1 VKKRTRKKRQ
11 PKNWATEKIGNENK
25 RVEKQGNTK
34 LPSHFSLPNS
44 PLAQFSVAHFS
55 GCRFFPLPYLVFII
69 SDNNFGVAFFPT
81 ISIFVAEFSRYPIFR
96 CPFSRCRF
104 SVVFSVAVISNI
116 NFVLPFCLPS
126 NFSFSIFPVAQFSGF
141 RFFRC
146 RFSCPFYRCRFYLL
160 PRVVFATA
168 APRYS
173 EHESLAY
180 KCRFY

>member
-69 SDNNFGVAFFPT
+69 SDNNFVLPFFPT

-104 SVVFSVAVISNI
+104 FRCFFPSRFFQTLI
-116 NFVLPFCLPS
+116 LCCPFAYPL
-126 NFSFSIFPVAQFSGF
+126 IFRF
-141 RFFRC
+141 RFFRLPS
-146 RFSCPFYRCRFYLL
+146 FPVAVSSVAVLVALFTVAVFTFY
-160 PRVVFATA
+160 P
-168 APRYS
+168 
-173 EHESLAY
+173 
-180 KCRFY
+180 